1 MSPVAPGPS
10 GRTAVPEPV
19 AIAAPRP
26 PSRRRW
32 AAVGREAL
40 GAAVALALSVIAL
53 GHVLVTERVAL
64 LWYDGDSVL
73 LPLVERSIRLGQP
86 FEWAMSPALF
96 FFPELPVYLL
106 CSLVTATPQQALALN
121 GVLVL
126 LAVYAL
132 VRAAANELM
141 PAARRS
147 ARITMSALALGFVT
161 AIVLTEYT
169 ATATSLE
176 LGSLLL
182 TTTYYY
188 GALLAM
194 LGTAVLAL
202 RAVRTGRASATVL
215 VVTGLVAAC
224 TTASNPLYVPWSAAP
239 VVATLVLLS
248 LARRVPWRPTAWMS
262 GALVAGSVVGYL
274 LRIPLAPFVSLDP
287 STYVHPEQ
295 AGRTL
300 AFFAALTDD
309 RAGSAR
315 GDAEL
320 LLLFAGV
327 VLAVGGTVWAWRVR
341 TARTVLVATVLPLVT
356 VVAVSVGVVVAGSQT
371 PRYLEPIVTAPLLA
385 LVAVAELVRSAVRR
399 TRVHRPRRGVQLA
412 VAVAAAIVLVG
423 GVAVAPST
431 VGTVASARYAP
442 AACLDRWADGRKVT
456 GVGQFWTVRPLAAY
470 ASHDVEL
477 LQVRDTF
484 ETYPWLV
491 DLGAYRDAEP
501 TFVVIGAN
509 DVWTTAVE
517 DSLGAPATIT
527 HCTGF
532 DVYDYAGTV
541 GAAVLQRDVVGSADA
556 IRRERGF

>member
-1 MSPVAPGPS
+1 
-10 GRTAVPEPV
+10 
-19 AIAAPRP
+19 
-26 PSRRRW
+26 
-32 AAVGREAL
+32 
-40 GAAVALALSVIAL
+40 
-53 GHVLVTERVAL
+53 
-64 LWYDGDSVL
+64 
-73 LPLVERSIRLGQP
+73 
-86 FEWAMSPALF
+86 
-96 FFPELPVYLL
+96 
-106 CSLVTATPQQALALN
+106 
-121 GVLVL
+121 
-126 LAVYAL
+126 
-132 VRAAANELM
+132 
-141 PAARRS
+141 
-147 ARITMSALALGFVT
+147 
-161 AIVLTEYT
+161 
-169 ATATSLE
+169 
-176 LGSLLL
+176 
-182 TTTYYY
+182 
-188 GALLAM
+188 
-194 LGTAVLAL
+194 
-202 RAVRTGRASATVL
+202 
-215 VVTGLVAAC
+215 
-224 TTASNPLYVPWSAAP
+224 
-239 VVATLVLLS
+239 
-248 LARRVPWRPTAWMS
+248 MS

-371 PRYLEPIVTAPLLA
+371 PRYLEPIVTVPLLA
-385 LVAVAELVRSAVRR
+385 LVAVAGARALRR
-399 TRVHRPRRGVQLA
+399 PPDPGPP
-412 VAVAAAIVLVG
+412 AAARRAAGRGGRGGGRPGRWGGRGTEHGRCRRIGPVRTG
-423 GVAVAPST
+423 GVPRPL
-431 VGTVASARYAP
+431 G
-442 AACLDRWADGRKVT
+442 DGRKVT

-470 ASHDVEL
+470 ASDDVEL

-541 GAAVLQRDVVGSADA
+541 GAAGAAARRGGQRGRDPT
-556 IRRERGF
+556 